1 MGYRQKCNAISGG
14 ARSGGGQMTHVRNGR
29 FYGLLALAGLVWGL
43 QPLFV
48 KFVVAE
54 LTPTT
59 LTALRYSCI
68 TLLLFVLAVLR
79 GIPLL
84 PRRDCLLLLVFMGL
98 TGVAFNNIAQ
108 FSGLQYSS
116 VGNATLIGATTPA
129 STALLAAIFLRE
141 KLLPIEWL
149 GIGFS
154 LLGTLFLVTH
164 GSLDMLLS
172 ISFNRGDLLFFA
184 CQQGW
189 AIYSLIGVRGM
200 ARMSAL
206 TATAWAGFFGVCWTV
221 LYGLVAGQLYV
232 VPASATCWLSLGY
245 VTLLGG
251 IFAMLAW
258 NVSLRAVGAGKA
270 AIFLNLMPLVGVSAG
285 VLLLDED
292 FVWQQCFGAVGM
304 LAGIYILTHSHQL
317 MRYTNRWLMRRARAI
332 APGRSH
338 PALRH
343 HWPWSRH

>member
-1 MGYRQKCNAISGG
+1 
-14 ARSGGGQMTHVRNGR
+14 
-29 FYGLLALAGLVWGL
+29 
-43 QPLFV
+43 
-48 KFVVAE
+48 
-54 LTPTT
+54 
-59 LTALRYSCI
+59 
-68 TLLLFVLAVLR
+68 
-79 GIPLL
+79 
-84 PRRDCLLLLVFMGL
+84 MGL

>member
-1 MGYRQKCNAISGG
+1 MSH
-14 ARSGGGQMTHVRNGR
+14 ARNNGR
-29 FYGLLALAGLVWGL
+29 YYGLLALAGLVWGL

-59 LTALRYSCI
+59 LTAVRYGLI
-68 TLLLFVLAVLR
+68 TLLLFVLAALR
-79 GIPLL
+79 GNPLL
-84 PRRDCLLLLVFMGL
+84 PRRDCLASLVLMGL

-116 VGNATLIGATTPA
+116 VGNATLIASTTPA

-149 GIGFS
+149 GIGCS

-189 AIYSLIGVRGM
+189 AIYSLVGVRVM
-200 ARMSAL
+200 ARMSTL
-206 TATAWAGFFGVCWTV
+206 TATAWAGCFGVGWTV
-221 LYGLVAGQLYV
+221 LYGLTAGELYLLPV
-232 VPASATCWLSLGY
+232 SATCWLSLGY

-258 NVSLRAVGAGKA
+258 NVSLKVVGAGKA

-285 VLLLDED
+285 VLLLDEA

-317 MRYTNRWLMRRARAI
+317 MRYANRRLMQRARAI
-332 APGRSH
+332 SH
-338 PALRH
+338 ARTHPVQRH
-343 HWPWSRH
+343 ILPWMRH